1 MSNTIGGGNNG
12 GDDSWPENNITVPD
26 QYPSPIKN
34 ARARKSHLRIT
45 APSKLQVIFSR
56 TT

>member
-1 MSNTIGGGNNG
+1 MSGTISGGAINEEDGWAAH
-12 GDDSWPENNITVPD
+12 SIVVPD
-26 QYPSPIKN
+26 QYTSLIKY
-34 ARARKSHLRIT
+34 ARTVKSHLRLT